1 MFARDGSAPAIRCG
15 HRVQRIIPR
24 IASPVGVPAHFHIHE
39 SVKDPVMSIATNE
52 SSPDTLTQ
60 AELSGASTLR
70 DAIEHLEMALPADSM
85 DQDEEWVVVM
95 HEGRWKKI
103 RLHDY
108 NDVFAVPGLYEKW
121 VYEVLQCKSPQ
132 KVRDLLARAFVRERV
147 APESVVTLD
156 LGAGNGFV
164 AEELHKMGISEFVGI
179 DLVPN
184 AAVAAERDR
193 PGLYTDFIVGD
204 LLNLEDAARQRLDA
218 RRYTLMTCVAALGF
232 GDIPTAVFAAA
243 YNRVIDNGWV
253 AFNIK
258 TDFLEAKEPSGFSR
272 LIRRMLSEG
281 RLELAERESYVHRLG
296 PDGGEI
302 IYDAFVGRKHQPIPA
317 EWCEED

>member
-1 MFARDGSAPAIRCG
+1 MT
-15 HRVQRIIPR
+15 
-24 IASPVGVPAHFHIHE
+24 IAV
-39 SVKDPVMSIATNE
+39 NQ
-52 SSPDTLTQ
+52 SSQDAVTQ
-60 AELSGASTLR
+60 PELAGASSLR
-70 DAIEHLEMALPADSM
+70 NAIERLEMALPADSM

-95 HEGRWKKI
+95 HDGQWRKI

-108 NDVFAVPGLYEKW
+108 NEVFAVPGLYEKW

-147 APESVVTLD
+147 TPERVQTLD

-164 AEELHKMGISEFVGI
+164 AEELHKIGINEFVGI

-193 PGLYTDFIVGD
+193 PGLYSDFVIGD
-204 LLNLEDAARQRLDA
+204 LLNLDESARKRLDA

-243 YNRVIDNGWV
+243 YNRVVDDGWV

-258 TDFLEAKEPSGFSR
+258 TDFLEEKDPSGFSR
-272 LIRRMLSEG
+272 LIRRMLNEG

-296 PDGGEI
+296 PDGTEI
-302 IYDAFVGRKHQPIPA
+302 TYDAFVGRKRQEIPY
-317 EWCEED
+317 EWCDQD